1 MGIRNIVTTLERQA
15 RTIFIIM
22 LDTGLRI
29 GELVNLK
36 MEDIHMDEGY
46 LKVLGKT
53 NHELFPPYYDHLK
66 VRLTP

>member
-1 MGIRNIVTTLERQA
+1 MIL
-15 RTIFIIM
+15 

-29 GELVNLK
+29 GELINLS
-36 MEDIHMDEGY
+36 MEDTQMDEGY

-66 VRLTP
+66 VRLTSLKSVRINVRLVNK